1 MFWSKVYRV
10 KDQIVVAIC
19 DEDLLEKTLNFDDV
33 NFYVS
38 KKFYGGNLID
48 EEKAEKLLENAT
60 IGNLIGKKIV
70 SLALKKKYIAKENII
85 LISGIPHAQFIQ

>member
-19 DEDLLEKTLNFDDV
+19 DEELIEKTLDFDDV
-33 NFYVS
+33 KFHVS
-38 KKFYGGNLID
+38 RKFYGGDLID
-48 EEKAEKLLENAT
+48 HEKAEKLLENAT
-60 IGNLIGKKIV
+60 IGNLVGEKII
-70 SLALKKKYIAKENII
+70 SLALNKRYIAKENII